1 MAFLGV
7 DKGSTLVDQWRHL
20 TFPGAVV
27 SRAVLRL
34 ISAALVVA
42 IALIAVPVV
51 AAEEPSLPRAMA
63 WSAYNLGTTG
73 YNQSVAIGKVLKD
86 NYNVTLRV
94 LPGANDVSRLLP
106 LVRGRVQF
114 SANGMATY
122 FAQEGAFQF
131 ADPAWGPL
139 PLRLVFT
146 SNGDSN
152 QALAVAAD
160 TGVTEFSDLRGRRV
174 PFVRGA
180 PALNVSTEALL
191 ACGGLTWDDVVR
203 VEFTGY
209 NAMWT
214 GIVNG
219 QVDAAFATT
228 VSGPTRQLEA
238 SPRGIVWPTAPHDDA
253 ACWAGIRRLA
263 PYFTRHVAT
272 RGAAISADQP
282 HEGAT
287 YPYPLLI
294 GLADTDEAMVH
305 ALARVIH
312 LHYDEY
318 KNADPGAIGWAVD
331 RQIFD
336 WVVPYHAGSVRY
348 FREIGVWNDAHEA
361 HNQRLI
367 ERQRVL
373 GEAWREIKSKAR
385 SFPSDAAFVD
395 AWLSARAAALEAAGF
410 DPIWKDPRSS

>member
-1 MAFLGV
+1 V
-7 DKGSTLVDQWRHL
+7 RVVDQRRY
-20 TFPGAVV
+20 P
-27 SRAVLRL
+27 
-34 ISAALVVA
+34 AARCIAILWGVGVA
-42 IALIAVPVV
+42 IAAAASVT
-51 AAEEPSLPRAMA
+51 AAEPALPRAMA

-122 FAQEGAFQF
+122 FAQEGVFQF
-131 ADPAWGPL
+131 ADPVWGPL

-160 TGVTEFSDLRGRRV
+160 TGVRQLAELRGRRV
-174 PFVRGA
+174 PYVRGA

-191 ACGGLTWDDVVR
+191 ACGGLTWDDVER

-214 GIVNG
+214 GIING

-238 SPRGIVWPTAPHDDA
+238 SPRGIFWPPAPHADA
-253 ACWAGIRRLA
+253 DCWAGVTRLA

-272 RGAAISADQP
+272 RGAAIDTANP

-294 GLADTDEAMVH
+294 GLDDTDEAMVH

-318 KNADPGAIGWAVD
+318 KTADPGAIGWALD

-336 WVVPYHAGSVRY
+336 WVVPYHAGAVRY
-348 FREIGVWNDAHEA
+348 FREIGVWNDVYDA
-361 HNQRLI
+361 HNERLI

-373 GEAWREIKSKAR
+373 AKAWAAVKAQ
-385 SFPSDAAFVD
+385 SFASDAAFID
-395 AWLSARAAALEAAGF
+395 AWLPARARALEAAGF
-410 DPIWKDPRSS
+410 DPVWKDPRSS

>member
-1 MAFLGV
+1 VSG
-7 DKGSTLVDQWRHL
+7 LV
-20 TFPGAVV
+20 PGRVPGLV
-27 SRAVLRL
+27 PGL
-34 ISAALVVA
+34 IAAVA
-42 IALIAVPVV
+42 IA
-51 AAEEPSLPRAMA
+51 AASLVSQAEAADRGALPRSMA

-86 NYNVTLRV
+86 NYDVTLRV

-106 LVRGRVQF
+106 LVRGRVQL

-160 TGVTEFSDLRGRRV
+160 TGVTRFADLRGRRV

-191 ACGGLTWDDVVR
+191 ACGGLTWDDVER

-238 SPRGIVWPTAPHDDA
+238 SPRGIFWPPTPHEDA
-253 ACWAGIRRLA
+253 ACWAGVRRLA
-263 PYFTRHVAT
+263 PYFTPHIAT
-272 RGAAISADQP
+272 RGAAISAERP

-294 GLADTDEAMVH
+294 GLDRTDEAMVH

-312 LHYDEY
+312 RHYDEY
-318 KNADPGAIGWAVD
+318 KNADPGAIGWAID
-331 RQIFD
+331 RQVFD
-336 WVVPYHAGSVRY
+336 WVVPWHAGAVRY
-348 FREIGVWNDAHEA
+348 FREVGVWTDAHEA
-361 HNQRLI
+361 HNERLI

-373 GEAWREIKSKAR
+373 GAAWSELKSRAG
-385 SFPSDAAFVD
+385 SFASDAAFVD
-395 AWLSARAAALEAAGF
+395 AWLPARAAALEAAGF
-410 DPIWKDPRSS
+410 DPVWKDPRSS